1 MAKAYRI
8 TFEGYDSERP
18 DVTSERH
25 IIKSG
30 TLDCPTSNL
39 DFSLSHM
46 EQIELLGSC
55 LTHILTGKAKA
66 LNCKHGEPCPECG
79 GKMKKGGKRH
89 SQFND
94 IFTEHEI
101 TIQRLRCVECG
112 YEPPSTTLGLFNTT
126 QSGELMRLQAEI
138 GAQETYRS
146 AEDIFTSFC
155 GAKRRTNNHN
165 RIKEVSRNMGDATI
179 KLVKEEKELLSA
191 KPASEIIM
199 NVDGGHVKTIENK
212 RSIEAL
218 AVVLYRPEALVS
230 NSTGTRNTLTSKH
243 CAASAK
249 NDDQSD
255 IISKTMVAA
264 MKEGLTNE
272 TAITALC
279 DGAQNCWNVIEAIR
293 PFAKSLTCI
302 LDWFHITMK
311 MQNISLPKIEKD
323 KFLRVKWHLWRGNV
337 DNALRRLNELMLLA
351 GADLSKDKLKKFA
364 HYIENNRDRIINYRE
379 RKKQGLVFT
388 SNLAECTVESLINQR
403 CKRQQHMR
411 WSRDGLD
418 PILQLRSVINTPEWD
433 NYWKSAVREAIA

>member
-1 MAKAYRI
+1 
-8 TFEGYDSERP
+8 
-18 DVTSERH
+18 
-25 IIKSG
+25 
-30 TLDCPTSNL
+30 
-39 DFSLSHM
+39 
-46 EQIELLGSC
+46 
-55 LTHILTGKAKA
+55 
-66 LNCKHGEPCPECG
+66 
-79 GKMKKGGKRH
+79 MKKGGKRH

-146 AEDIFTSFC
+146 AEDIFASFC

-179 KLVKEEKELLSA
+179 KIVKEEKELLSA

-230 NSTGTRNTLTSKH
+230 NSTGTRNTLISKH

-249 NDDQSD
+249 DDDQSD
-255 IISKTMVAA
+255 IISKTMIAA
-264 MKEGLTNE
+264 MKEGLTSE
-272 TAITALC
+272 TVITALC

-293 PFAKSLTCI
+293 PFAKSVTSI

-323 KFLRVKWHLWRGNV
+323 KFLRIKWHLWRGNV
-337 DNALRRLNELMLLA
+337 DSALRRLNELMLLA
-351 GADLSKDKLKKFA
+351 GADSSKDKLKKFA
-364 HYIENNRDRIINYRE
+364 HYIENNRGRIINYRE

-418 PILQLRSVINTPEWD
+418 PILQLRSVINTPDWD
-433 NYWKSAVREAIA
+433 NSWKSAVREAIA